1 MGTKM
6 GAPAGG
12 PLDRAETGSTGSEKF
27 QAPMNSSH
35 FFGFRAVTQWRVD
48 PDHRNYS
55 HQVFGAMLARRGFKF
70 LLHESLESA
79 KEELVPESIAGHL
92 LVWEQYR
99 HSRAAVLECGG
110 EAAILLVQQR
120 GSSLAA
126 DAASDDLETAR
137 ELLDNVRAKFPAPE
151 KPEET
156 SVPFF
161 FWNLSEIGASPSVRN
176 IEVVDWTDVAT
187 NYTAHT
193 LAQLEALMAHRP
205 AAGQR
210 GNLLLWHGPPGTGKT
225 FAIRALAWAWRKWC
239 RFEYVVD
246 PEALFGNGGYL
257 NEVLLC
263 TEIAEQSRK
272 HRLLILED
280 CGEMMTADA
289 KCVIGQGLSRL
300 LNVSD
305 GILGQATNLM
315 ILVTTNEDLGKLH
328 PAIAR
333 PGRCFSEIEFGRFTS
348 GEATRWLSAAG
359 SDARA
364 NNECTLS
371 ELYAMKAG
379 HRPKRVEA
387 SIGFRP
393 CWPAA
398 GNRR

>member
-12 PLDRAETGSTGSEKF
+12 PLDRAETGSAGSEKF
-27 QAPMNSSH
+27 EAPMNGSH
-35 FFGFRAVTQWRVD
+35 FVGFRAVTQWQVD

-126 DAASDDLETAR
+126 DAASNDLETAR
-137 ELLDNVRAKFPAPE
+137 ELLDKVRAKFPAPE

-161 FWNLSEIGASPSVRN
+161 FWNLGEMGASPSVRN
-176 IEVVDWTDVAT
+176 IEAVDWKDVAT
-187 NYTAHT
+187 NYTART
-193 LAQLEALMAHRP
+193 LAKLEALMAHCP
-205 AAGQR
+205 AAAQR

-225 FAIRALAWAWRKWC
+225 FAIRALAWAWKKWC

-263 TEIAEQSRK
+263 TEIVEQSKK

-305 GILGQATNLM
+305 GILGHATNVM

-333 PGRCFSEIEFGRFTS
+333 PGRCFSEIAFGRFPRD
-348 GEATRWLSAAG
+348 EANRWLSAVG
-359 SDARA
+359 SDARTHDA
-364 NNECTLS
+364 STLS
-371 ELYAMKAG
+371 ELYSIRYG
-379 HRPKRVEA
+379 DRPKRIQG

-393 CWPAA
+393 ERPGASC
-398 GNRR
+398 